1 MTDGNMEGAVWKTYK
16 LMPGCKELIMNQT
29 NLPHILLEVNA
40 YSKLHQEV
48 LHIFLDSEKTIT
60 IFTNETSFA
69 LTIRGIGPLTPQQI
83 FQQFYYSA
91 ALYQSRVLIL

>member
-16 LMPGCKELIMNQT
+16 LMPGYKELIIKYIK
-29 NLPHILLEVNA
+29 LPHILLEVDA
-40 YSKLHQEV
+40 YSKLHQV
-48 LHIFLDSEKTIT
+48 VQHIFLDSEKTIT

-69 LTIRGIGPLTPQQI
+69 LIIRGISPLTPRQI